1 MKKSSTMRI
10 FLGTFRY
17 FWKSVSDMTDFLKKV
32 GKDFSFF
39 LETSRVYL
47 FQNVQTNKF
56 DEINITEIF
65 FLEVYNELY
74 IKMENKNGLNLL
86 LYCISNIISSF
97 VFTTETWVWHNSIE
111 FLLSY
116 MSWFKSAIDFR
127 LISETWLSE
136 SVFSKKQSPG
146 GVLSKRCS

>member
-1 MKKSSTMRI
+1 
-10 FLGTFRY
+10 
-17 FWKSVSDMTDFLKKV
+17 MTDFLKKV

-65 FLEVYNELY
+65 FLEAYNELY

-97 VFTTETWVWHNSIE
+97 VFTTET
-111 FLLSY
+111 
-116 MSWFKSAIDFR
+116 
-127 LISETWLSE
+127 
-136 SVFSKKQSPG
+136 
-146 GVLSKRCS
+146 